1 MFSFPYFE
9 FGKLVCIGH
18 WDAQKI
24 CADWDMQKAYLFVL
38 PLGVCFAYFSS
49 YAVNCYVY
57 WKNKPHSN
65 SYSVLRSRLK

>member
-1 MFSFPYFE
+1 MY
-9 FGKLVCIGH
+9 LWH

-65 SYSVLRSRLK
+65 SYSVLHSRLKLHFGNKMCFNR